1 MNRSSGYGGRS
12 KEMSLMD
19 AELKREG
26 SEMRTKTVNL
36 EEERGRSAFIDSR
49 FSSFELP
56 I

>member
-1 MNRSSGYGGRS
+1 MR
-12 KEMSLMD
+12 EMGKVKGDVTED
-19 AELKREG
+19 AELKREA

-36 EEERGRSAFIDSR
+36 EEERGRSAFIGSR